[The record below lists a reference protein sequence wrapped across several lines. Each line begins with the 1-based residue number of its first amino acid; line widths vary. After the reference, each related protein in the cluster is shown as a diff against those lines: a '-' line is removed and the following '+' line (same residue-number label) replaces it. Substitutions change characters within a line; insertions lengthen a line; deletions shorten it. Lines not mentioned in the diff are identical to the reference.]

1 MRVKLVVT
9 GDVEKLALKKSLERY
24 FQETSSG
31 ARVEFLPPRKVHGIT
46 TYPLKPLPPDEE
58 SSIPRDVEAMAR
70 AVVAEVCEG
79 ADGKPADLVVAIDDL
94 EIANHFEPHRVTS
107 WVRRGM
113 EREIARRSQ
122 VAGWGFAEKL
132 RRRVRERCSFHL
144 LVPMIEAYFF
154 AEEAAL
160 QRIGVSSEHPP
171 RLTRRDVEHFE
182 TDDPMFLPIAQQK
195 NAQQR
200 ANGYTWW
207 CHERHPK
214 HYLEHLC
221 NRSGRTYGE
230 TSQGRDALAELGW
243 PSLPADELALAFAR
257 ALFEDIADFCG
268 IDNPMGPGQL
278 ASATYP
284 AKTTRVSQ
292 LLLRNL

>member
-9 GDVEKLALKKSLERY
+9 GDLEKKALGASLKQY
-24 FQETSSG
+24 FQETSAG
-31 ARVEFLPPRKVHGIT
+31 TPIIFLEPRKVQGIT
-46 TYPLKPLPPDEE
+46 TTPLKPV
-58 SSIPRDVEAMAR
+58 PRQKDGVTPTNIKALAKAM
-70 AVVAEVCEG
+70 VAEIWEG
-79 ADGKPADLVVAIDDL
+79 ARGNPADLVVALDDL
-94 EIANHFEPHRVTS
+94 ELANQHQPERVTY
-107 WVRRGM
+107 WVRRGI
-113 EREIARRSQ
+113 EQELARR
-122 VAGWGFAEKL
+122 AENLGVESAEAL
-132 RRRVRERCSFHL
+132 RMRVRERCSFHL

-154 AEEAAL
+154 ADEAAL
-160 QRIGVSSEHPP
+160 QRVGVSSEHPP
-171 RLTRRDVEHFE
+171 RLVRRDVEDFE

-195 NAQQR
+195 NAQQQ
-200 ANGYTWW
+200 ANGHTWW

-214 HYLEHLC
+214 HYLDHLC

-230 TSQGRDALAELGW
+230 TSQGCDALAELAW

>member
-182 TDDPMFLPIAQQK
+182 TDDPCSCRSRNRRTRNSVPMGIRGGATNDTRSTTSSIFATVAEEPMGR
-195 NAQQR
+195 R
-200 ANGYTWW
+200 A
-207 CHERHPK
+207 
-214 HYLEHLC
+214 
-221 NRSGRTYGE
+221 
-230 TSQGRDALAELGW
+230 RDVTHW
-243 PSLPADELALAFAR
+243 PSLAGLRCRLMNWP
-257 ALFEDIADFCG
+257 
-268 IDNPMGPGQL
+268 
-278 ASATYP
+278 S
-284 AKTTRVSQ
+284 
-292 LLLRNL
+292 LLLVHFSRTSLTSVVSTIPWDRGS